1 MRSTTN
7 MYSVNLSLFKLTNI
21 DNDMLVNHAFDIK
34 NDSELAVKKPI
45 FSRAEEE
52 AQKLTGF
59 SESWQSTNVKLH
71 ELNKFKSFYSI
82 VEDKI
87 NQVYRA
93 TYSNS
98 KKHKVKISEAWC
110 SVNNP
115 VGITIP
121 HNHKESFLSAVY
133 YPHAD
138 NEELWFLNPIPQMLW
153 SINLEHVEEY
163 NEYNSDYWTK
173 IVNTGDLLIFNSML
187 QHFIRPSEKQRMS
200 FAVNS
205 VIEKIENN

>member
-1 MRSTTN
+1 
-7 MYSVNLSLFKLTNI
+7 
-21 DNDMLVNHAFDIK
+21 MLVNHAFDIE
-34 NDSELAVKKPI
+34 NDSELSVTSI

-52 AQKLTGF
+52 ALKLTGF
-59 SESWQSTNVKLH
+59 SESWQSTDLKLH
-71 ELNKFKSFYSI
+71 KLNKFKSFYSI

-93 TYSNS
+93 TYS

-115 VGITIP
+115 AGITTP

-133 YPHAD
+133 YPHAN
-138 NEELWFLNPIPQMLW
+138 NEELWFLNPIPQMLGLF
-153 SINLEHVEEY
+153 NLEHVEEY